1 VHESGSIDASIDRVW
16 DVLRPLDFSF
26 LPSVATSV
34 VENRQNPAKVGS
46 ERRVLYKDGTM
57 QLLKLTELNDATFT
71 LTWDVIMSEPAV
83 SYTSAVHTIRL
94 RRVTQPTKQTLVEL
108 ISDYSSDASLE
119 VIEDSRFKKLE
130 LVKALRDAVLGR
142 GQPAGLQAFVRRA
155 EQAEELIRL
164 LTARMD
170 QLERSRGA
178 ESKESKSNDG
188 IILQVSGALKA
199 GKAQEAV
206 AAVRDCV
213 ERVIKPA
220 HPGIVSHS
228 GLSLTDDSHFLS
240 TIVFKDSAS
249 LLSFQKS
256 KELQQFHASAL
267 TNERAA
273 FDSFKFTVIGNLSQ
287 AARDAVAHLK
297 PTLLPNNG
305 FSR

>member
-1 VHESGSIDASIDRVW
+1 VW

-130 LVKALRDAVLGR
+130 LVKALRDTVLGR
-142 GQPAGLQAFVRRA
+142 GQPASLQAFIRRA

-170 QLERSRGA
+170 QLEGSRGV
-178 ESKESKSNDG
+178 ERKESKSNDG
-188 IILQVSGALKA
+188 IVFQVSGALKA
-199 GKAQEAV
+199 GKAQEAQ
-206 AAVRDCV
+206 AAVRDFV

-220 HPGIVSHS
+220 HPGILFHS
-228 GLSLTDDSHFLS
+228 GISLSDDGRFNS
-240 TIVFKDSAS
+240 TIVFKDNAS
-249 LLSFQKS
+249 LLTFQKS

-267 TNERAA
+267 SKDRADL
-273 FDSFKFTVIGNLSQ
+273 DSLKFTLIGNLSQ
-287 AARDAVAHLK
+287 AARDATAHLK
-297 PTLLPNNG
+297 LTILSNNG